1 MAVHPEEPRTV
12 LIALDEAEHSLYAL
26 RWAVRHLAHHAEDR
40 VIVLSVHPQQDGA
53 SSLILVGGDPG
64 VGKSTLLLQV
74 AALLAEGAG
83 QAGPA
88 PVLYVSGEESV
99 EQVSS
104 RAERMGVSAEQL
116 FLLNVTD
123 VEVLSKSGLFRTP
136 IRQFSS
142 ASLTLDPA
150 TFHDDSLTDTPDTLT
165 QILQAIQDM
174 QPRAVVVDS
183 IQTVYLAEATGSAG
197 SVSQV
202 RECATAL
209 LHIAKGTGT
218 PIFLV
223 GHVTKTGDIA
233 GPRVLEHIV
242 DVVLYME
249 GERMQSYRLL
259 RSVKN
264 RFGPAD
270 EVGVFR
276 MEEEGLRAV
285 ANPSELFLS
294 ERAGA
299 NGSGPASAAIAVVME
314 GTRPL
319 LIEIQALCSKCP
331 QPPGRR
337 TANGVDPQRLHL
349 LLAVLGKQSGIQ
361 LYSHDVFLNVV
372 GGLKLKEPAADLA
385 VAVAVAS
392 SFLERPV
399 PADMAVI
406 GEVGLGGE
414 LRAVGQLERRMNEAA
429 KLGFL
434 RCIVPKSAASSKS
447 AAGSLVTIPCATIR
461 GAIEAALGPPPYQQ

>member
-1 MAVHPEEPRTV
+1 MCFDSGGDSGREVANV
-12 LIALDEAEHSLYAL
+12 LGGG
-26 RWAVRHLAHHAEDR
+26 V
-40 VIVLSVHPQQDGA
+40 VPG
-53 SSLILVGGDPG
+53 SLILVGGDPG

-123 VEVLSKSGLFRTP
+123 ME
-136 IRQFSS
+136 
-142 ASLTLDPA
+142 
-150 TFHDDSLTDTPDTLT
+150 
-165 QILQAIQDM
+165 QILAAIQDL

-183 IQTVYLAEATGSAG
+183 IQTVYLAEANGSAG

-209 LHIAKGTGT
+209 LHVAKGTGT
-218 PIFLV
+218 PIFLASPLFFKQLRSSRRDRPDRLAFSV

-276 MEEEGLRAV
+276 MEEEGLQAV

-299 NGSGPASAAIAVVME
+299 GGSGAASAAIAVVME

-385 VAVAVAS
+385 VAVAIAS

-429 KLGFL
+429 KLGFR

-447 AAGSLVTIPCATIR
+447 AAGSLVAIPCATIR